1 MKSFLKKI
9 SKKRGFTLTEVLIG
23 ISILTVAIVSAT
35 NLLVTIVQS
44 NKNNVKTLQAYYY
57 AQEGL
62 EAFRNIRDTNWL
74 HNQDWLDGDIN
85 QKIQKIWGSGF
96 KKNVDP
102 LKGNM
107 YEIVTKNVFDN
118 SPINESKV
126 EDGIMKTYAPWEVIS
141 INSEIEAQENKI
153 NGFKR
158 VLYVYSYDCA
168 KGQIGADCSD
178 YVRVV
183 SKVFWKD
190 GSEKE
195 VNLNEIFTNWKGGA
209 L

>member
-1 MKSFLKKI
+1 MKNLFKKI
-9 SKKRGFTLTEVLIG
+9 SGKSGFTLTEVLIG

-57 AQEGL
+57 AQEGI

-85 QKIQKIWGSGF
+85 QKIWGSGF
-96 KKNVDP
+96 KKNTDP

-107 YEIVTKNVFDN
+107 YEIVSKNVFDN
-118 SPINESKV
+118 SSVNQDKV
-126 EDGIMKTYAPWEVIS
+126 EEGVMKAYAPWEVIPLT
-141 INSEIEAQENKI
+141 SENDAQENKV
-153 NGFKR
+153 NGFQR
-158 VLYVYSYDCA
+158 VIYVYPYDC
-168 KGQIGADCSD
+168 KSVDCSD

-183 SKVFWKD
+183 SKVFWTD

-195 VNLNEIFTNWKGGA
+195 VDLNEIFTNWKGGA